1 MARRVLFSS
10 PECLGQLALRYC
22 RHCSE
27 RCPVTA
33 LCVLL
38 LMGEYLRND
47 LRKTSHSQ
55 EAVEPMPSFSDE
67 P

>member
-1 MARRVLFSS
+1 MVRRVLFSS
-10 PECLGQLALRYC
+10 PECLGQMAQRYC

-38 LMGEYLRND
+38 LMGEYLRHD
-47 LRKTSHSQ
+47 VRKSSYSE
-55 EAVEPMPSFSDE
+55 EAAEPLTAYSDE